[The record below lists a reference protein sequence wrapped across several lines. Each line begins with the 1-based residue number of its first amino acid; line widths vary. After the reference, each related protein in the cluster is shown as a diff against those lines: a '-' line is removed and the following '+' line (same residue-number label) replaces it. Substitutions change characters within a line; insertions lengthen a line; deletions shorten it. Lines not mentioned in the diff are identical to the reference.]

1 MTVTPGGGDARP
13 WWLPPSPPEAP
24 PCPTHTRMP
33 HCTRVQSAQS
43 AHSLLP
49 QGTHARDR
57 GEAPHPAST
66 PRAPAASARRS
77 APPADA
83 VPRGRRRPGCGVCG
97 AAAPLTSLSC
107 DSSPRGHPAVCPF
120 ASLPGVCHAEGPRL
134 AASAAVRRWPPR
146 WRACGCSG
154 TRPWAHV
161 LCVWPGGQLVDLLG
175 RGYLEVQLPSG
186 VRHGGPGLH
195 PSRQCPSARDPI
207 TPPGASRSPAERA
220 GSFAAVSPTLGA
232 AAGSPGVFA
241 SLRELEK
248 GQGVPA
254 SRHVGSMCE
263 KSLRSDLLT
272 SSVTRYCPLLENLRN
287 S

>member
-1 MTVTPGGGDARP
+1 MIPPHEVTQQFVRLRRCLA
-13 WWLPPSPPEAP
+13 SA
-24 PCPTHTRMP
+24 TR
-33 HCTRVQSAQS
+33 R
-43 AHSLLP
+43 
-49 QGTHARDR
+49 ARD
-57 GEAPHPAST
+57 S
-66 PRAPAASARRS
+66 
-77 APPADA
+77 
-83 VPRGRRRPGCGVCG
+83 
-97 AAAPLTSLSC
+97 
-107 DSSPRGHPAVCPF
+107 
-120 ASLPGVCHAEGPRL
+120 

-146 WRACGCSG
+146 RRACGCSG
-154 TRPWAHV
+154 TRPWTHV
-161 LCVWPGGQLVDLLG
+161 PCTRPGGQFVDLLG

-186 VRHGGPGLH
+186 VRPGGPGLR

-263 KSLRSDLLT
+263 KSLRSADFE
-272 SSVTRYCPLLENLRN
+272 CDPLLPSAGEP
-287 S
+287 SKFVV

>member
-1 MTVTPGGGDARP
+1 M
-13 WWLPPSPPEAP
+13 
-24 PCPTHTRMP
+24 
-33 HCTRVQSAQS
+33 
-43 AHSLLP
+43 
-49 QGTHARDR
+49 
-57 GEAPHPAST
+57 
-66 PRAPAASARRS
+66 
-77 APPADA
+77 
-83 VPRGRRRPGCGVCG
+83 
-97 AAAPLTSLSC
+97 TSLSC
-107 DSSPRGHPAVCPF
+107 DSSPRGHAAVCPF
-120 ASLPGVCHAEGPRL
+120 ALLPGVCHAEGPRL
-134 AASAAVRRWPPR
+134 GGVSCCAALATPVACLWVLWNPALGARPVHAAGWTAR
-146 WRACGCSG
+146 G
-154 TRPWAHV
+154 
-161 LCVWPGGQLVDLLG
+161 LLG

-186 VRHGGPGLH
+186 VRPGGPGLR

-207 TPPGASRSPAERA
+207 TPGASRSPAERA

-272 SSVTRYCPLLENLRN
+272 SSATRYCPLLENLRN